1 MSDVLKSINSVNWK
15 SGTTIYKIGDEADFT
30 YLLEKG
36 EVEVLSKS
44 SVRVGFINEK
54 EVFGEQ
60 SILLNTKRTVTLKTT
75 KDSVAIKIPKKKTII
90 AEFQKSSK
98 LIKAILRTTYIRLM
112 NLDNTIKDNL
122 NSIM

>member
-1 MSDVLKSINSVNWK
+1 MTDVLKSINSVNWE
-15 SGTTIYKIGDEADFT
+15 SGTTIYKIGDEADYA

-36 EVEVLSKS
+36 EVEVLSKN

-75 KDSVAIKIPKKKTII
+75 KDSVAIKIPKEKII
-90 AEFQKSSK
+90 AEYQSSSK
-98 LIKAILRTTYIRLM
+98 LMKAILRTTYLRLM
-112 NLDNTIKDNL
+112 NLDNTIKNNL
-122 NSIM
+122 DSII

>member
-1 MSDVLKSINSVNWK
+1 MSDVLKNINSVNWK
-15 SGTTIYKIGDEADFT
+15 SGTTIYKIGDEADFA

-36 EVEVLSKS
+36 EVEVLSKNL
-44 SVRVGFINEK
+44 VRVGFINEK

-75 KDSVAIKIPKKKTII
+75 KDSVAIKIPKKKII
-90 AEFQKSSK
+90 SEFQNSSK
-98 LIKAILRTTYIRLM
+98 LIKAILRTTYLRLM

-122 NSIM
+122 DSIM

>member
-1 MSDVLKSINSVNWK
+1 MSDVLKSINSVNWE
-15 SGTTIYKIGDEADFT
+15 SGTTIYKVGDEADFA

-36 EVEVLSKS
+36 EVEVLSKK

-60 SILLNTKRTVTLKTT
+60 SILLNIKRTVTLKTT
-75 KDSVAIKIPKKKTII
+75 KDSIAIKIPKQTII
-90 AEFQKSSK
+90 AEFQSSSK
-98 LIKAILRTTYIRLM
+98 LIRAILRTTYLRLM

-122 NSIM
+122 DSIL

>member
-1 MSDVLKSINSVNWK
+1 MSEVLKNINPVNWK
-15 SGTTIYKIGDEADFT
+15 SGTTIYKIGDEANFA

-36 EVEVLSKS
+36 EVEVLSKN
-44 SVRVGFINEK
+44 SVNVGFINEK

-60 SILLNTKRTVTLKTT
+60 SILLNTKRTVTLKIT
-75 KDSVAIKIPKKKTII
+75 KDSVAIKIPKKTII

-122 NSIM
+122 DSIV

>member
-1 MSDVLKSINSVNWK
+1 MTDVLKSINTVNWK
-15 SGTTIYKIGDEADFT
+15 SGTTIYEIGDEADFA

-36 EVEVLSKS
+36 EVEVLSKNS
-44 SVRVGFINEK
+44 IRVGFINEK

-75 KDSVAIKIPKKKTII
+75 KDSVAIKIPKKTII

-98 LIKAILRTTYIRLM
+98 LVKAILRTTYVRLM
-112 NLDNTIKDNL
+112 NLDNTMKDNL
-122 NSIM
+122 DSII

>member
-1 MSDVLKSINSVNWK
+1 MSDVSKGINSVNWK
-15 SGTTIYKIGDEADFT
+15 SGTTIYKIGDEADFA

-36 EVEVLSKS
+36 EVEVLSKN

-75 KDSVAIKIPKKKTII
+75 KDSVAIKIPKKTII
-90 AEFQKSSK
+90 AEFQNSSK
-98 LIKAILRTTYIRLM
+98 LMKAMLRTTYLRLM

-122 NSIM
+122 DSII

>member
-1 MSDVLKSINSVNWK
+1 MSDVLKGINSVNWK
-15 SGTTIYKIGDEADFT
+15 SGTTIYKIGDEADFA

-36 EVEVLSKS
+36 EIEVFSKS

-75 KDSVAIKIPKKKTII
+75 KDSVAIKIPKKTII
-90 AEFQKSSK
+90 AEFKNSSK
-98 LIKAILRTTYIRLM
+98 LMKAILRTTYLRLM

-122 NSIM
+122 DSIL

>member
-1 MSDVLKSINSVNWK
+1 MSDVLKNINSVNWK
-15 SGTTIYKIGDEADFT
+15 SGTTIYEIGDEADFA

-36 EVEVLSKS
+36 EIEVLSQK

-75 KDSVAIKIPKKKTII
+75 KDSVAIKIPKKTII
-90 AEFQKSSK
+90 AEFQNSSK
-98 LIKAILRTTYIRLM
+98 LIRAILRTTYLRLM

-122 NSIM
+122 DSIL

>member
-1 MSDVLKSINSVNWK
+1 MSDVSKGINSVNWK
-15 SGTTIYKIGDEADFT
+15 SGTTIYKIGDEADFA

-36 EVEVLSKS
+36 EVEVLSKN

-75 KDSVAIKIPKKKTII
+75 KDSVAIKIPKKTII
-90 AEFQKSSK
+90 AEFQNSSK
-98 LIKAILRTTYIRLM
+98 LMKAILRTTYLRLM

-122 NSIM
+122 DSII

>member
-1 MSDVLKSINSVNWK
+1 MSDALKSINSVNWK
-15 SGTTIYKIGDEADFT
+15 SGTTIYKVGDEADFA

-36 EVEVLSKS
+36 EVEVLSKN

-75 KDSVAIKIPKKKTII
+75 KDSVAIKIPKKTII
-90 AEFQKSSK
+90 TEFQKSSK

-122 NSIM
+122 DSIK

>member
-1 MSDVLKSINSVNWK
+1 MSDVLKSINSVNWE
-15 SGTTIYKIGDEADFT
+15 SGTTIYKVGDEADFA

-36 EVEVLSKS
+36 EVEVLSKK

-75 KDSVAIKIPKKKTII
+75 KDSIAIKIPKQTII
-90 AEFQKSSK
+90 AEFQSSSK
-98 LIKAILRTTYIRLM
+98 LIRAILRTTYLRLM

-122 NSIM
+122 DSIL

>member
-1 MSDVLKSINSVNWK
+1 MSDVLKSINSVNWE
-15 SGTTIYKIGDEADFT
+15 SGTTIYKVGDEADFA

-36 EVEVLSKS
+36 EVEVLSKK

-60 SILLNTKRTVTLKTT
+60 SILLDTKRTVTLKTT
-75 KDSVAIKIPKKKTII
+75 KDSVAIKIPKQTII
-90 AEFQKSSK
+90 TEFKKSSK
-98 LIKAILRTTYIRLM
+98 LIKAILRTTYLRLM

-122 NSIM
+122 DSIL

>member
-1 MSDVLKSINSVNWK
+1 MSDVLKNINSVNWK
-15 SGTTIYKIGDEADFT
+15 SGTTIYKIGDEADFA

-36 EVEVLSKS
+36 EVEVLSKNL
-44 SVRVGFINEK
+44 VRVGFINEK

-75 KDSVAIKIPKKKTII
+75 KDSVAIKIQKKTII
-90 AEFQKSSK
+90 SEFQNSSK
-98 LIKAILRTTYIRLM
+98 LIKAILRTTYLRLM

-122 NSIM
+122 DSIM

>member
-1 MSDVLKSINSVNWK
+1 MSDALKTINSVNWK
-15 SGTTIYKIGDEADFT
+15 SGDTIYKIGDEADFA

-36 EVEVLSKS
+36 EVEVLSKN

-75 KDSVAIKIPKKKTII
+75 KDSVAIKIPKKTII
-90 AEFQKSSK
+90 AEFKNSSK
-98 LIKAILRTTYIRLM
+98 LIKAILRTTYLRLM

-122 NSIM
+122 DSII

>member
-1 MSDVLKSINSVNWK
+1 MTDDLKSINSVNWK
-15 SGTTIYKIGDEADFT
+15 SGTIIYKIGDEADFA

-36 EVEVLSKS
+36 EVEVLSKK

-60 SILLNTKRTVTLKTT
+60 SILLDTKRTVTLKTT
-75 KDSVAIKIPKKKTII
+75 KDSVAIKIPKKKII
-90 AEFQKSSK
+90 SEFQNSSK
-98 LIKAILRTTYIRLM
+98 LIKAILRTTYLRLM

-122 NSIM
+122 DSIM

>member
-1 MSDVLKSINSVNWK
+1 MSEVLKSLNSVNWK
-15 SGTTIYKIGDEADFT
+15 SGAIIYKVGDKADFA

-36 EVEVLSKS
+36 EVEVLSKN

-75 KDSVAIKIPKKKTII
+75 KDSVAIKIPKKIII
-90 AEFQKSSK
+90 AELQNSSK
-98 LIKAILRTTYIRLM
+98 LMRAILRTTYLRLM

-122 NSIM
+122 DSII

>member
-1 MSDVLKSINSVNWK
+1 MSEALKDINSVKWK
-15 SGTTIYKIGDEADFT
+15 SGTTIYKIGDEADFA

-36 EVEVLSKS
+36 EVEVLSKN

-75 KDSVAIKIPKKKTII
+75 KDSVAIKIPKKTII
-90 AEFQKSSK
+90 AEFQNSSK
-98 LIKAILRTTYIRLM
+98 LIKAILRTTYLRLM

-122 NSIM
+122 DSIL

>member
-1 MSDVLKSINSVNWK
+1 MSDVSKGINSVNWK
-15 SGTTIYKIGDEADFT
+15 SGTTIYKIGDEADFAS
-30 YLLEKG
+30 LLEKG
-36 EVEVLSKS
+36 EVEVLSKN

-75 KDSVAIKIPKKKTII
+75 KDSVAIKIPKKTII
-90 AEFQKSSK
+90 AEFQNSSK
-98 LIKAILRTTYIRLM
+98 LMKAILRTTYLRLM

-122 NSIM
+122 DSII

>member
-1 MSDVLKSINSVNWK
+1 MSEVLKNINPVNWK
-15 SGTTIYKIGDEADFT
+15 SGTTIYKIGDEANFA

-36 EVEVLSKS
+36 EVEVLSKN
-44 SVRVGFINEK
+44 SVNVGFINEK

-60 SILLNTKRTVTLKTT
+60 SILLNTKRTVTLKIT
-75 KDSVAIKIPKKKTII
+75 KDSVAIKIPKKTII

-112 NLDNTIKDNL
+112 NLDNTIRDNL
-122 NSIM
+122 DSIV

>member
-15 SGTTIYKIGDEADFT
+15 SGTTIYKIGDEADFA

-75 KDSVAIKIPKKKTII
+75 KDSVAIKIPKKTII
-90 AEFQKSSK
+90 AEFHKSSK

-122 NSIM
+122 NSIT

>member
-1 MSDVLKSINSVNWK
+1 MSDVLKNINSVNWK
-15 SGTTIYKIGDEADFT
+15 SGTTIYEIGDEADFA

-36 EVEVLSKS
+36 EIEVLSKK

-75 KDSVAIKIPKKKTII
+75 KDSVAIKIPKKTII
-90 AEFQKSSK
+90 AEFQNSSK
-98 LIKAILRTTYIRLM
+98 LIRAILRTTYLRLM

-122 NSIM
+122 DSIL

>member
-1 MSDVLKSINSVNWK
+1 MTDVLKSINSINWK
-15 SGTTIYKIGDEADFT
+15 SGTTIYNIGDEADFA

-36 EVEVLSKS
+36 EVEVLSKE

-60 SILLNTKRTVTLKTT
+60 SILLNTKRTVTLKAT
-75 KDSVAIKIPKKKTII
+75 KDSAAIKIPKKTII
-90 AEFQKSSK
+90 TEFQSSSK
-98 LIKAILRTTYIRLM
+98 LIKAILRTTYIRLT

-122 NSIM
+122 DSIL

>member
-1 MSDVLKSINSVNWK
+1 MSNVLKNINPVNWK
-15 SGTTIYKIGDEADFT
+15 SGTTIYKIGDEANFA

-36 EVEVLSKS
+36 EVEVLSKN
-44 SVRVGFINEK
+44 SVNVGFINEK

-60 SILLNTKRTVTLKTT
+60 SILLNTKRTVTLKIT
-75 KDSVAIKIPKKKTII
+75 KDSVAIKIPKKTII

-112 NLDNTIKDNL
+112 NLDNTIRDNL
-122 NSIM
+122 DSIV

>member
-1 MSDVLKSINSVNWK
+1 MSDVSKGINSVNWK
-15 SGTTIYKIGDEADFT
+15 SGTTIYKIGDEADFA

-75 KDSVAIKIPKKKTII
+75 KDSVAIKIPKKTII

-122 NSIM
+122 DSIV

>member
-1 MSDVLKSINSVNWK
+1 MNWK
-15 SGTTIYKIGDEADFT
+15 SGTTIYKIGDEANFA

-36 EVEVLSKS
+36 EVEVLSKN
-44 SVRVGFINEK
+44 SVNVGFINEK

-60 SILLNTKRTVTLKTT
+60 SILLNTKRTVTLKIT
-75 KDSVAIKIPKKKTII
+75 KDSVAIKIPKKTII
-90 AEFQKSSK
+90 AEFQKSSQ

-122 NSIM
+122 DSIV

>member
-1 MSDVLKSINSVNWK
+1 MSDVLKSVNSVNWK
-15 SGTTIYKIGDEADFT
+15 SGTTIYKIGDEADFA

-60 SILLNTKRTVTLKTT
+60 SILLNTKWTVTLKTT
-75 KDSVAIKIPKKKTII
+75 RDSVAIKIPKKNN
-90 AEFQKSSK
+90 FCRVSK
-98 LIKAILRTTYIRLM
+98 IIKAYKSNFKNYLHKINEFR
-112 NLDNTIKDNL
+112 
-122 NSIM
+122 